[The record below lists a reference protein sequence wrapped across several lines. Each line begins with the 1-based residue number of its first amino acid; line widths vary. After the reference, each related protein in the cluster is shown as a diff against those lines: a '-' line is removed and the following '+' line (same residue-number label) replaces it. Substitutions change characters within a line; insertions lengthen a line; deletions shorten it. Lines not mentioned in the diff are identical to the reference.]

1 MPPCLDF
8 PLNSRIKVYLF
19 PPMGP
24 LACGEEFREF
34 PTEEPWH
41 RDRANEQTAMRV
53 VLLPETQP
61 EAPQPLGHGGHS
73 SRRSGMETKI
83 FINAEDPE
91 EVRIAITEDAVLQG
105 FFCER
110 TANDSYLGN
119 IYKGV
124 VTNVEPSIGAAFV
137 DFGGDRNG
145 FLHVSDVLPIYR
157 QNNPD
162 APEIPLRRREHG
174 NIHEYLTKGQEV
186 LIQITKDGIG
196 KKGPTLTTYLSI
208 PGRYLV
214 LMPSLTRS
222 GVSKKIEDR
231 TERNRLKRLL
241 AKIEPPPGMGYI
253 IRTAGVGQD
262 VGDIIRDL
270 EYLLKLWNT
279 IVKRVKS
286 ERSPAMIYQES
297 DVVIRTIRDNFTPD
311 VDEVWIDNENIF
323 RKTQEFVRSVMP
335 SSVDRIK
342 FYNDKHPLIHKF
354 RLEDEIE
361 KLFHRKV
368 NLPSGGSIVID
379 QTEALVAIDVNSGKN
394 RGEDDLE
401 ETAFKTN
408 MEALVEIAR
417 QLRLRDLGGVIIND
431 FIDMQNDSH
440 KRQVEQAFRQQ
451 FLRDKVRLKIARI
464 SHFGMIEMTRQRLG
478 QSLYRNNAMVCPT
491 CRGNGFIRNVDSIGL
506 KILREITNVFA
517 NNRAKRVHVKCNHR
531 VSDFLKRNKK
541 ERIDGIEAD
550 FKRSIVVSGEGGMST
565 EEYEIKRFD
574 NHG

>member
-1 MPPCLDF
+1 
-8 PLNSRIKVYLF
+8 
-19 PPMGP
+19 
-24 LACGEEFREF
+24 
-34 PTEEPWH
+34 
-41 RDRANEQTAMRV
+41 
-53 VLLPETQP
+53 
-61 EAPQPLGHGGHS
+61 
-73 SRRSGMETKI
+73 METKI

-91 EVRIAITEDAVLQG
+91 EVRIAITEDGILQG

-124 VTNVEPSIGAAFV
+124 VTNIEPSIGAAFV

-145 FLHVSDVLPIYR
+145 FLHVSDVLPMYR
-157 QNNPD
+157 QNNTEVPD
-162 APEIPLRRREHG
+162 VPLKRREHG
-174 NIHEYLTKGQEV
+174 NIQEYLMKGQEV
-186 LIQITKDGIG
+186 LVQITKDGIG

-214 LMPSLTRS
+214 LMPSLSRS
-222 GVSKKIEDR
+222 GVSKKIEDKD
-231 TERNRLKRLL
+231 ERSRLKKIL
-241 AKIEPPPGMGYI
+241 AKIDPPPGMGYI

-262 VGDIIRDL
+262 IGDIVRDL

-286 ERSPAMIYQES
+286 ERAPAMIYQES
-297 DVVIRTIRDNFTPD
+297 DVVIRTIRDTFSPE
-311 VDEVWIDNENIF
+311 VDEVWVDNENVC
-323 RKTQEFVRSVMP
+323 RKAQEFVRAVMP
-335 SSVDRIK
+335 SAVERIK
-342 FYNDKHPLIHKF
+342 LYQDKQPLMHKF

-408 MEALVEIAR
+408 SEAVQEIAR

-431 FIDMQNDSH
+431 FIDMQDEAH
-440 KRQVEQAFRQQ
+440 KRQIEQNFKAAFA
-451 FLRDKVRLKIARI
+451 RDKVRLKIARI
-464 SHFGMIEMTRQRLG
+464 SHFGMIEMTRQRMG

-491 CRGNGFIRNVDSIGL
+491 CKGNGFIRNVDSIGL
-506 KILREITNVFA
+506 KILREVTNIFA
-517 NNRAKRVHVKCNHR
+517 NNKAKRVQVKANHR
-531 VSDFLKRNKK
+531 VADFLKRNKRDRL
-541 ERIDGIEAD
+541 EGIESR
-550 FKRSIVVSGEGGMST
+550 FRRPVVIVSEGGLST

-574 NHG
+574 S